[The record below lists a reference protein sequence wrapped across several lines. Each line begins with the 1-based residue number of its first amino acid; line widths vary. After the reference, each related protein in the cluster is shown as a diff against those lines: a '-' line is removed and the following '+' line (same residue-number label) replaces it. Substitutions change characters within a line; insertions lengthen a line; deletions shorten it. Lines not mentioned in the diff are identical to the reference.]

1 MGGVMPLS
9 PLPASNTKRYFVG
22 IQAGGFQHHVLCRTN
37 NDAGDTDV
45 TAVLQF
51 QFGLLAPV
59 MFSDTHVNEL
69 LVADA
74 GSDIRNP
81 VSGWTIIDGEQ
92 PGPQPTTDNPL
103 SLAMR
108 GRSRSGRKTRLFLWG
123 ILFAR
128 TPSWVLIP
136 TPESELDAFAAAV
149 AGSVGI
155 WKAIDGTQSVWGR
168 DYTIDFNDHWVG
180 QERP

>member
-1 MGGVMPLS
+1 M
-9 PLPASNTKRYFVG
+9 
-22 IQAGGFQHHVLCRTN
+22 CRSDD
-37 NDAGDTDV
+37 DAPDADVV
-45 TAVLQF
+45 TALQF
-51 QFGLLAPV
+51 QFNLLAPV

-69 LVADA
+69 LVSAA

-92 PGPQPTTDNPL
+92 PGPEPSDDNPL
-103 SLAMR
+103 SLCQR

-123 ILFAR
+123 ILFTR
-128 TPSWVLIP
+128 TPEWLLVP
-136 TPESELDAFAAAV
+136 DPESELEAFANAV

-155 WKAIDGTQSVWGR
+155 WKAIDGTQPVWR
-168 DYTIDFNDHWVG
+168 KDFTIDFNDHWIG